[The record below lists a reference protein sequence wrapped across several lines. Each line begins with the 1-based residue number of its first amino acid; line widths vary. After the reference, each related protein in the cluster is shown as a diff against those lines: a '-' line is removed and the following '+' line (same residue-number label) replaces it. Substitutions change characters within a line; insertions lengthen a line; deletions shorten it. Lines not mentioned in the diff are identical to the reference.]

1 MVGKIRSAWS
11 WKLALV
17 VAATVALMLLLGGGL
32 LAYSNE
38 KAYASQKMREAG
50 VQARILASTVTAAL
64 AFNDRTAA
72 QEYVDALSANPEV
85 LVAALYRPD
94 GALFAAY
101 ARSTKERVPERAQ
114 LGGARF
120 TERGLIVVEPVTQ
133 RGAALGSVYLE
144 SMTEPFSYRLERY
157 GLIGLLITMAALV
170 VVVLGAAQAAL
181 ARANARLEGH
191 ASELARANR
200 NLQAEMRQREKAE
213 DALRQ
218 AQKMEAVGQLTSGL
232 AHDFNNLLTGVLGN
246 IELAASR
253 TREPGVER
261 LLQAASR
268 SATRGAR
275 LTQQLLAFGRRQH
288 LRARTVDVN
297 ALIRGMEDMLA
308 RTIGPMV
315 AIELELSPSAWPAFV
330 DPTQIEIAVVNL
342 AINSRDAMP
351 RGGVLTI
358 GTENVSSD
366 AAGRPS
372 DLAEEGDFVMISV
385 TDTGTGMDAATVA
398 RAFEPFYT
406 TKEVGKGTGLGLSQ
420 VYGLA
425 KQSGGGVRI
434 ESELGR
440 GTTVRLYLPRSAAKV
455 GDIAAADGGQRA
467 RGEARVLLVDDDA
480 DVREVAAEML
490 RGAGSTVLEAES
502 GAKAL
507 EALHRDDTVDVLVAD
522 YAMPGMTGVELIR
535 EARRFRPRLPALII
549 TGFAEASSLAA
560 MSDIGRVLRK
570 PFHRADLLA
579 AVDEASR
586 RSDSPLP
593 S

>member
-1 MVGKIRSAWS
+1 MVRAIRSARS
-11 WKLALV
+11 WKLAPI
-17 VAATVALMLLLGGGL
+17 VAAAVALTLLLGGGL

-38 KAYASQKMREAG
+38 KAYAAQKMKEAG
-50 VQARILASTVTAAL
+50 AQARILASTVTAAL

-72 QEYVDALSANPEV
+72 REYVDAMSANPEV
-85 LVAALYRPD
+85 LVAALYRPE

-101 ARSTKERVPERAQ
+101 ARSERQPAPARAPPE
-114 LGGARF
+114 GARF
-120 TERGLIVVEPVTQ
+120 TEHGLIVVEKVTQ
-133 RGAALGSVYLE
+133 GGTALGSVYLE
-144 SMTEPFSYRLERY
+144 VLTEPLSQRLERY
-157 GLIGLLITMAALV
+157 GLIGLLVTMASLV

-181 ARANARLEGH
+181 ARAHARLESH
-191 ASELARANR
+191 ASALARANR

-218 AQKMEAVGQLTSGL
+218 AQKMEALGQLTSGV

-253 TREPGVER
+253 NREPGIER

-268 SATRGAR
+268 SAGRGAK

-288 LRARTVDVN
+288 LRARTVELD
-297 ALIRGMEDMLA
+297 ALIRGMKDMLA

-315 AIELELSPSAWPAFV
+315 AIELELSPDAWPAFV
-330 DPTQIEIAVVNL
+330 DPAQIETAIVNL

-358 GTENVSSD
+358 GTENVAAD
-366 AAGRPS
+366 GAGRPP
-372 DLAEEGDFVMISV
+372 DLGEGGDFVMISV

-425 KQSGGGVRI
+425 KQSGGAARI
-434 ESELGR
+434 DSEPGR
-440 GTTVRLYLPRSAAKV
+440 GTTVRLYLPRSASPV
-455 GDIAAADGGQRA
+455 GETAAAAGGQRA
-467 RGEARVLLVDDDA
+467 PGEARVLLVDDDA
-480 DVREVAAEML
+480 EVRDVAAEML
-490 RGAGSTVLEAES
+490 RSAGCAVVEAED

-507 EALHRDDTVDVLVAD
+507 EALRRGEAIDVLVAD
-522 YAMPGMTGVELIR
+522 YAMPGMTGVELVR
-535 EARRFRPRLPALII
+535 AARQLRPGLPALII
-549 TGFAEASSLAA
+549 TGFAEAASLAA
-560 MSDIGRVLRK
+560 VSEIGRVLRK
-570 PFHRADLLA
+570 PFRRADLLA
-579 AVDEASR
+579 AVDEAAS
-586 RSDSPLP
+586 RSDSPMA

>member
-1 MVGKIRSAWS
+1 
-11 WKLALV
+11 
-17 VAATVALMLLLGGGL
+17 
-32 LAYSNE
+32 
-38 KAYASQKMREAG
+38 
-50 VQARILASTVTAAL
+50 
-64 AFNDRTAA
+64 
-72 QEYVDALSANPEV
+72 
-85 LVAALYRPD
+85 
-94 GALFAAY
+94 
-101 ARSTKERVPERAQ
+101 
-114 LGGARF
+114 
-120 TERGLIVVEPVTQ
+120 
-133 RGAALGSVYLE
+133 
-144 SMTEPFSYRLERY
+144 
-157 GLIGLLITMAALV
+157 
-170 VVVLGAAQAAL
+170 
-181 ARANARLEGH
+181 
-191 ASELARANR
+191 
-200 NLQAEMRQREKAE
+200 MRQREKAE

-253 TREPGVER
+253 NREPGVEH

-288 LRARTVDVN
+288 LRARTVDLN
-297 ALIRGMEDMLA
+297 ALIRGTEDMLA

-315 AIELELSPSAWPAFV
+315 AIELELSPRAWPAFV
-330 DPTQIEIAVVNL
+330 DPTQIEIALVNL

-358 GTENVSSD
+358 GTDNVSAD

-372 DLAEEGDFVMISV
+372 DLAEEGDFVMISM
-385 TDTGTGMDAATVA
+385 TDTGTGMDATTVA

-406 TKEVGKGTGLGLSQ
+406 TKEVGKGSGLGLSQ

-455 GDIAAADGGQRA
+455 GETAATDGGRRA
-467 RGEARVLLVDDDA
+467 RREARVLLVDDDTE
-480 DVREVAAEML
+480 VREVAAEML
-490 RGAGSTVLEAES
+490 RSAGSTVLEAES
-502 GAKAL
+502 GAEAL
-507 EALHRDDTVDVLVAD
+507 EALNRGDAVDVLVAD

-535 EARRFRPRLPALII
+535 EARRLRPGLPALII
-549 TGFAEASSLAA
+549 SGFAEASSLAA

-570 PFHRADLLA
+570 PFRRADLLA